1 MKQLLCAALAA
12 LLLALSL
19 GACGAEPDTES
30 LAYQLAGLDPQETIL
45 TVNGREVS
53 AELYLYWLQY
63 ACSVA
68 ESTGAVDEEGN
79 LDWDYVYADGVTA
92 EEYIVGEALS
102 QAKLYM
108 MIEEWAQT
116 YGVELTD
123 AEEQS
128 VEEEIAYYAEQ
139 LGGEEAYADYLDQ
152 IGISAEANRRMTADF
167 YLYSNLL
174 ELTKDADSSLY
185 IDDEELYQYDGI
197 TADTILVDHIL
208 FLTSDDA
215 EDNQLR
221 YDTMEEVRQSLLE
234 AEEPLRTDMFNYIA
248 DNYSEDTGRAYYPNG
263 YLVTEDANFVEPFLQ
278 AALAL
283 QEGEVSEIVTSE
295 YGYHLLLR
303 KPIRDYVADAYLG
316 DLLMVAADNAEVAY
330 SEAYDALDRE
340 AYYTAYR
347 QHLEEASQ
355 ALQED
360 AATGES
366 GDDTGA

>member
-1 MKQLLCAALAA
+1 MKKPLTALLAA
-12 LLLALSL
+12 CLLVLSL
-19 GACGAEPDTES
+19 GACGAGPDTES

-123 AEEQS
+123 EEEQS

-174 ELTKDADSSLY
+174 DLTKEPGSPLY
-185 IDDEELYQYDGI
+185 IDDDELYQYEGI
-197 TADTILVDHIL
+197 TPETTLVDHIL
-208 FLTSDDA
+208 FFTSEDE
-215 EDNQLR
+215 EDNQIR
-221 YDTMEEVRQSLLE
+221 YDALEQVRQSLLE
-234 AEEPLRTDMFNYIA
+234 AEGAFRYDLFNAIA
-248 DNYSEDTGRAYYPNG
+248 DAYSEDTGRSYYPNG
-263 YLVTEDANFVEPFLQ
+263 YLVAEGANFVQPFLQ

-283 QEGEVSEIVTSE
+283 EEGEVSGIVESE

-316 DLLMVAADNAEVAY
+316 DFLMAASDQAEVAY
-330 SEAYDALDRE
+330 TAAYDSLDRRG
-340 AYYTAYR
+340 YYAAYR
-347 QHLEEASQ
+347 QHLEAAAQ
-355 ALQED
+355 AAQ
-360 AATGES
+360 GEGA
-366 GDDTGA
+366 GDPAGENAQ

>member
-1 MKQLLCAALAA
+1 MKKLLPLLWAAC
-12 LLLALSL
+12 LLILS
-19 GACGAEPDTES
+19 ACGGQTDTES
-30 LAYQLAGLDPQETIL
+30 LAYTLAGLDPQATML

-53 AELYLYWLQY
+53 VELYLYWLQY

-68 ESTGAVDEEGN
+68 ENTGAVDEEGN

-92 EEYIVGEALS
+92 EEYILEEALN
-102 QAKLYM
+102 QAKTYLL
-108 MIEEWAQT
+108 IEEWAET
-116 YGVELTD
+116 YGVTLTD
-123 AEEQS
+123 EEEQT
-128 VEEEIAYYAEQ
+128 VDEEIAYYAEQ
-139 LGGEEAYADYLDQ
+139 LGGEDAYADYLRQ
-152 IGISAEANRRMTADF
+152 IGITAEANRRMTRDF
-167 YLYSNLL
+167 YLYSKLL
-174 ELTKDADSSLY
+174 ELTKEEGSPLY
-185 IDDEELYQYDGI
+185 LDDETLYQYDGI

-215 EDNQLR
+215 EDNQIR
-221 YDTMEEVRQSLLE
+221 YDTLEEVRQSLLE
-234 AEEPLRTDMFNYIA
+234 AEGTFRIDMFNYIA
-248 DNYSEDTGRAYYPNG
+248 DTYSEDTGRAYYPNG
-263 YLVTEDANFVEPFLQ
+263 YLVTEGANFVEPFLQ
-278 AALAL
+278 AALQL
-283 QEGEVSEIVTSE
+283 EEGEVSEIVTSE